1 MADGLDIVEFVPD
14 GLEPHGDEELATPRV
29 RSRFA
34 GPRLWNAAVAVAVL
48 GGILVADG
56 PARPRP
62 PATSAPYLYRGD
74 SHCPMGIRCKVE
86 TRPRQRLSA
95 SYNRL
100 FVDTT
105 ATGGGVWYEP
115 ASGVVFVQELDAA
128 GISDPALTISLREQR
143 IDHGGSMA
151 FGPTIDFLPRP
162 RDDAAPS
169 PWRRGVLRIQR
180 HAVVVGRR
188 GPWLVTATLSGPN
201 TVLLP
206 FDAALH
212 WVANAPLPE

>member
-14 GLEPHGDEELATPRV
+14 GSEAHGVEELATPRA

-74 SHCPMGIRCKVE
+74 SHCPMGIRCQVE
-86 TRPRQRLSA
+86 TRPRQGLWA

-105 ATGGGVWYEP
+105 ATGGGVWYEA

-143 IDHGGSMA
+143 IDRGGSIA

-162 RDDAAPS
+162 RH
-169 PWRRGVLRIQR
+169 V
-180 HAVVVGRR
+180 VVVGRR